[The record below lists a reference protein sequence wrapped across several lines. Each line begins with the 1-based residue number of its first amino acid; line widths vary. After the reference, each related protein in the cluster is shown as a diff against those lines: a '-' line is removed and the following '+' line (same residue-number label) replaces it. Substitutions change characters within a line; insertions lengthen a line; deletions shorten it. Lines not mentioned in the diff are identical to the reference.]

1 MANDTRRISQ
11 LTQTTVLNP
20 TDRVLVLSNPNT
32 TPNVQTISFSSFAN
46 AIVANAISI
55 FPVANTTTYGIIKTD
70 GVTTFVS
77 NTGQLYNKLANS
89 STQGLVILGSTL
101 GLDGNSALTVNTTA
115 VQLKSTLAANVLV
128 LTSNSTNY
136 VGNVY
141 YSNVVSNAQL
151 VANLT
156 NYVTNTALTTILTG
170 YALSST
176 LSNYALQ
183 STLANYTLP
192 NGSYNWTAVQSH
204 SANISIQGAVLSIN
218 TASGSVF
225 INSTAV
231 FLSNTTASQAV
242 NVNSNIIVIG
252 NSTVNASVN
261 STVYTGTAN
270 NASYLGT
277 TAAASYQLN
286 STLNAN
292 VAAYLPTYAGVV
304 NAASYTVGTA
314 FTANSTLANTP
325 AINVVNQTNTST
337 LYVTTSANVG
347 TYFSVNSTSASKTVN
362 ASFTG
367 ANVYIAGT
375 NTSISS
381 NVTISANLTVTGT
394 ITGNTNGVAIGYRD
408 VPQNFTNT
416 SFTLA
421 ANDAG
426 KHVLT
431 QNSGSSTQTI
441 TVPNNA
447 SVAFTTGA
455 AISIVVQSAGTVALA
470 NGASVTMYLAG
481 NSTAKSTIT
490 LNSYSMA
497 TLLKIGTDTWMVS
510 GTGAS

>member
-11 LTQTTVLNP
+11 LTQTTVLHP

-32 TPNVQTISFSSFAN
+32 SPNVQTISFSSFAN
-46 AIVANAISI
+46 AIAANAVSI
-55 FPVANTTTYGIIKTD
+55 FPVANTTTYGISKID
-70 GVTTFVS
+70 GVTIFVG
-77 NTGQLYNKLANS
+77 NTGQLYSKLANS
-89 STQGLVILGSTL
+89 SVQGVVILGSTL
-101 GLDGNSALTVNTTA
+101 GLDGNSALTVNTSL
-115 VQLKSTLAANVLV
+115 VQFNSTLSANVAT

-176 LSNYALQ
+176 LSVYALQ
-183 STLANYTLP
+183 SALASYTLP
-192 NGSYNWTAVQSH
+192 NGSYTWTAVQSH
-204 SANISIQGAVLSIN
+204 SANINIQSAVFSIS
-218 TASGSVF
+218 TASGNLF
-225 INSTAV
+225 ANSTAIS
-231 FLSNTTASQAV
+231 LGNTTSTQAL

-261 STVYTGTAN
+261 STIYTGTAN
-270 NASYLGT
+270 NANYLGT
-277 TAAASYQLN
+277 TAATSYQLN

-304 NAASYTVGTA
+304 NATSYTIGTT

-347 TYFSVNSTSASKTVN
+347 TYFTVNSTSASKTVN

-367 ANVYIAGT
+367 ANLYITGT
-375 NTSISS
+375 NTSISA
-381 NVTISANLTVTGT
+381 NVTISANLTVTGN

-408 VPQNFTNT
+408 LPQNFTNT

-421 ANDAG
+421 ANDAS
-426 KHVLT
+426 KHILT
-431 QNSGSSTQTI
+431 QNSGASTQTI

-447 SVAFTTGA
+447 SVAFITGA
-455 AISIVVQSAGTVALA
+455 AISIVVQSTGTVALA
-470 NGASVTMYLAG
+470 NGAGVTMYLSG
-481 NSTAKSTIT
+481 NSTAKSSIT

-497 TLLKIGTDTWMVS
+497 TLLKIGTDTWIV
-510 GTGAS
+510 GGAGVT